1 MDNFDYKFVFEDL
14 IDGYSSVTLTK
25 LEQVRPVQFAVS
37 IDDSITYLL
46 SGRCL
51 SPIQAD
57 LFDLATVIHFADKL
71 ALPKKKRSIN
81 IHIHLPVR
89 CPEVLMQACHELN
102 DLLDW
107 YTHDSWH
114 FHFLT
119 RKANER
125 MSERP
130 PNGHLGISEIS
141 KPTEFALW
149 SGGLDSLA
157 GLQTRLLEDHSK
169 DFALIGTGSN
179 HIMQKMQQQVFQTL
193 HMHPHASG
201 KLHFLPIPLNAKYEN
216 RYSQN
221 STHRARGIVFL
232 LIGAVAALANG
243 SNKLHVY
250 ENGVGAL
257 NLALPGGTGRDHSK
271 AVHPISLMKVENFVS
286 GITGEAFFI
295 ENPFVFSTKAEMCRS
310 LKDNPHPIFES
321 ISCDRLH
328 REKYIQCGFCSSCI
342 LRRQALAIVRI
353 EDKTKYLIPH
363 GRKPELRHRVYWD
376 KVNQQIS
383 VIDRAIGSSNA
394 WSELSLE
401 YVDTLPETVCLMGEQ
416 GVYEENDLKDKFIN
430 LYRTYV
436 QEWRDVSCLVLE
448 KMTRYVTNDN
458 VMEEGK
464 WQQMCWIK
472 SIHVN

>member
-1 MDNFDYKFVFEDL
+1 MNDFDYKFVFQDL
-14 IDGYSSVTLTK
+14 IDEYSLVTLTK
-25 LEQVRPVQFAVS
+25 PGQVKPVQFGISVDAAA
-37 IDDSITYLL
+37 IYLL
-46 SGRCL
+46 SGGGL
-51 SPIQAD
+51 LPIQAD
-57 LFDLATVIHFADKL
+57 LLDLATAIHFADKL

-89 CPEVLMQACHELN
+89 CPEVLIQASQELS
-102 DLLDW
+102 DLMDW
-107 YTHDSWH
+107 YTHDAWH
-114 FHFLT
+114 FHFLA
-119 RKANER
+119 RKANGR
-125 MSERP
+125 VSEKP
-130 PNGHLGISEIS
+130 PNGQLGISEIS

-157 GLQTRLLEDHSK
+157 GLQTRLLEDHGK

-193 HMHPHASG
+193 HMYPHASG
-201 KLHFLPIPLNAKYEN
+201 KLRFLPIPLNAKYEN

-221 STHRARGIVFL
+221 STHRARGMVFL

-250 ENGVGAL
+250 ENGIGAL

-271 AVHPISLMKVENFVS
+271 AVHPISLMKIEKFVS

-295 ENPFVFSTKAEMCRS
+295 ENPFVFSTKAEMCIS
-310 LKDNPHPIFES
+310 LKDNLLPIFES

-342 LRRQALAIVRI
+342 LRRQALAVVGI

-363 GRKPELRHRVYWD
+363 GRKPELRHRAYWN

-383 VIDRAIGSSNA
+383 VIERAIRSSNA
-394 WSELSLE
+394 WSNLSLE
-401 YVDTLPETVCLMGEQ
+401 YVDTLPEMVCRMSEQ
-416 GVYEENDLKDKFIN
+416 GIYEECDLMEKFIN

-436 QEWRDVSCLVLE
+436 QEWRNVSCLVLE
-448 KMTRYVTNDN
+448 KMTCYMSNNN

-472 SIHVN
+472 